1 MQRLFI
7 TSYESVRFIQ
17 TTACTPWEVC
27 LIFWVKHSQF
37 FAFHLSLCTNDS
49 YHVLKSGNILF
60 WVLQFFCSSKNF
72 RNSSSSRLT
81 DCSLSMLQDGGT
93 SCLSH
98 SLSTAPRI
106 LEKRFSMTS
115 SEKIIERLLG
125 SIHYISHSV
134 SMPFA
139 HDQYT
144 INWLIIGY
152 RWNITR
158 DILRYSMINLYFTM
172 CMCICVMPGI

>member
-1 MQRLFI
+1 M
-7 TSYESVRFIQ
+7 Q
-17 TTACTPWEVC
+17 TTACTPREVC
-27 LIFWVKHSQF
+27 LILWVKYSQF
-37 FAFHLSLCTNDS
+37 FAFIYPFTRTIATMFSSPVMFYFGYYSCC
-49 YHVLKSGNILF
+49 
-60 WVLQFFCSSKNF
+60 FFCSSKNS

-98 SLSTAPRI
+98 SLSTPPQNR
-106 LEKRFSMTS
+106 
-115 SEKIIERLLG
+115 EKIFNDFIRIKKIERLLG

-144 INWLIIGY
+144 INRLIIGY
-152 RWNITR
+152 HGNITR
-158 DILRYSMINLYFTM
+158 LSVAFTLVPAALMQMLADRLTIFCGIL
-172 CMCICVMPGI
+172 